1 MASLFHRHKDR
12 LARPQDDAEARDVPV
27 LPPVLAF
34 PKPEDGED
42 AETNENLGRAFKAI
56 EDADHSDKTYAES
69 RSLKVLNASGASA
82 AAPVV
87 ELIPS

>member
-12 LARPQDDAEARDVPV
+12 SVRAQDDAEGRDVPA
-27 LPPVLAF
+27 LLPVLAF
-34 PKPEDGED
+34 PKADGED
-42 AETNENLGRAFKAI
+42 AETDENLSGAFKAI

-69 RSLKVLNASGASA
+69 RSLKVLNASGAFSA
-82 AAPVV
+82 VPVV